1 VSVPFGTSYIVKTIR
16 LLNYENMVFDEACD
30 ALGDLERAQLMQE
43 AVLFECFRLGV
54 RYSVTPPAPL
64 KRPWPYQP
72 TRDGE
77 VTGVRISI
85 SMRVTVAELM
95 SMAATHVG
103 VSEPLFIVGAT
114 LAYIGRLQS
123 CYEGTRAASDDAAR
137 DTRAA
142 LRKIRLP
149 ERFRYPQAR

>member
-1 VSVPFGTSYIVKTIR
+1 MPIGLSYKVKTLR
-16 LLNYENMVFDEACD
+16 LLTYEDMVFNQACE

-43 AVLFECFRLGV
+43 AVLFECCRLGV
-54 RYSVTPPAPL
+54 RYSITPPRTL
-64 KRPWPYQP
+64 KHAWPYRP

-77 VTGVRISI
+77 STEVRVSI
-85 SMRVTVAELM
+85 SMRNTVAELM
-95 SMAATHVG
+95 ETAAVHVG
-103 VSEPLFIVGAT
+103 VSEPLFIIGST

-123 CYEGTRAASDDAAR
+123 RYEGKCTATEETAR

-149 ERFRYPQAR
+149 ERYRYPPTR